1 MKALAAGWL
10 CILAMAVGC
19 SDSRQNDGEKADE
32 SAAKSAASGASEAI
46 DGRDEI
52 DTANT
57 RLAQTVALARV
68 HLKHDEHEQAEQ
80 LLLQALADPIATE
93 KHAAIA
99 LLDEVKS
106 AKQITPEESEQQ
118 PPALPKAAPAPA
130 DEDRGDPPDAAKP
143 KQPSA
148 VASEAVEA
156 PVPSQAEIDKPRQ
169 PAPKPPSMDQL
180 VSELERKARRADSAK
195 ESLAL
200 YDEFIGRA
208 ELTEKQA
215 DRVDSRRKI
224 WKERADEG
232 LVRLGPKWVTEKDA
246 EAAAKEADIL
256 ISRAWELIRV
266 RNYREAGKL
275 FQQASAI
282 DQNGIRAD
290 FVLGLLNSLP
300 YTSFNSP
307 KLAEKH
313 FRAVLARAPDHIAA
327 LNNLALA
334 EVKLRKFPSALN
346 HWRKTVE
353 LSPKTPEITQN
364 IGRVISEASIGKLPT
379 SRTELTRFSG
389 LYSETIVSGKGHPS
403 DPKTGWLYMPL
414 ILPKKE
420 KKREV
425 VKRNNTSGHLQVYGS
440 GTGFVIH
447 KNYVITNRHVVDD
460 KIMGV
465 ADAIK
470 IVDPTDPEHK
480 RELTAKV
487 VALSDRKLD
496 LAILECELKASAIS
510 FATEDTRRATD
521 VLVVGFPKGSA
532 FGRNVKSTKGVVT
545 ALPDPAHGNLLL
557 YDATTNGG
565 NSGGP
570 VSNNRGNIV
579 AVHSTGF
586 LFSGK
591 LAGGIPTTR
600 VVPWVKQKLPNVTLR
615 KPDGVKLEWPDVD
628 DKVSKS
634 TVMLITYY
642 KAIDGGLAAAANR
655 TKEQGHYLEDR
666 SCTACNGSGHLPCPG
681 KKCVKGHVSVKVF
694 YRVVEGVGAGR
705 IVLTKFRFVKQRC
718 SVCNGNGRVRC
729 RFGR

>member
-246 EAAAKEADIL
+246 EAAAKEADML

-266 RNYREAGKL
+266 SNYREAGKL

-300 YTSFNSP
+300 RTSFNSP

-379 SRTELTRFSG
+379 SRTELKKFSG

-420 KKREV
+420 RKKE
-425 VKRNNTSGHLQVYGS
+425 GAGWQ
-440 GTGFVIH
+440 
-447 KNYVITNRHVVDD
+447 
-460 KIMGV
+460 
-465 ADAIK
+465 
-470 IVDPTDPEHK
+470 
-480 RELTAKV
+480 
-487 VALSDRKLD
+487 
-496 LAILECELKASAIS
+496 
-510 FATEDTRRATD
+510 
-521 VLVVGFPKGSA
+521 PKG
-532 FGRNVKSTKGVVT
+532 
-545 ALPDPAHGNLLL
+545 
-557 YDATTNGG
+557 
-565 NSGGP
+565 
-570 VSNNRGNIV
+570 
-579 AVHSTGF
+579 
-586 LFSGK
+586 
-591 LAGGIPTTR
+591 
-600 VVPWVKQKLPNVTLR
+600 
-615 KPDGVKLEWPDVD
+615 
-628 DKVSKS
+628 
-634 TVMLITYY
+634 
-642 KAIDGGLAAAANR
+642 
-655 TKEQGHYLEDR
+655 
-666 SCTACNGSGHLPCPG
+666 
-681 KKCVKGHVSVKVF
+681 
-694 YRVVEGVGAGR
+694 
-705 IVLTKFRFVKQRC
+705 
-718 SVCNGNGRVRC
+718 
-729 RFGR
+729 

>member
-1 MKALAAGWL
+1 
-10 CILAMAVGC
+10 V
-19 SDSRQNDGEKADE
+19 SE
-32 SAAKSAASGASEAI
+32 SVESHN
-46 DGRDEI
+46 EI
-52 DTANT
+52 DTANV
-57 RLAQTVALARV
+57 RLAQTVALAKV
-68 HLKHDEHEQAEQ
+68 HLEHDEYEQAEK
-80 LLLQALADPIATE
+80 LLQQALVDPVATD

-106 AKQITPEESEQQ
+106 AKRITPKENEQQ

-130 DEDRGDPPDAAKP
+130 NEERADPPDAAKP

-156 PVPSQAEIDKPRQ
+156 PVPSQAEIDKPRK
-169 PAPKPPSMDQL
+169 PAAKPPSMDQL

-195 ESLAL
+195 EALAL

-208 ELTEKQA
+208 ELTEKQS

-246 EAAAKEADIL
+246 EAAAKEADML

-275 FQQASAI
+275 FRQASAI

-300 YTSFNSP
+300 YTSYNSP

-313 FRAVLARAPDHIAA
+313 FRAVLARVPDHIAA

-334 EVKLRKFPSALN
+334 EVKLRKIPSALN

-379 SRTELTRFSG
+379 SRTELTKFSR

-420 KKREV
+420 RKREQAV
-425 VKRNNTSGHLQVYGS
+425 GRKNGAGQLIALSS
-440 GTGFVIH
+440 GTGFVFH
-447 KNYVITNRHVVDD
+447 KNYLLTNRHVVED
-460 KIMGV
+460 KTYGLPDEIRV
-465 ADAIK
+465 
-470 IVDPTDPEHK
+470 VDPADPMHE
-480 RELTAKV
+480 RELKAKV
-487 VALSDRKLD
+487 VALSDELD
-496 LAILECELKASAIS
+496 LAILQCEQLEAPSLQL
-510 FATEDTRRATD
+510 ATEPPRRATD
-521 VLVVGFPKGSA
+521 VLVVGFPMGDR
-532 FGRNVKSTKGVVT
+532 FGRNVKSTRGIIS
-545 ALPDPAHGNLLL
+545 ALPDPSNGNFLI
-557 YDATTNGG
+557 YDATTNPG

-570 VSNNRGNIV
+570 VCDSRGSVV
-579 AVHSTGF
+579 AVHSIGINF
-586 LFSGK
+586 AGK
-591 LAGGIPTTR
+591 LAGGISTMHVLPFI
-600 VVPWVKQKLPNVTLR
+600 KQNLPNLEVGNA
-615 KPDGVKLEWPDVD
+615 PGPKLEWPQVD
-628 DKVSKS
+628 EKVSKS

-642 KAIDGGLAAAANR
+642 KAIDDGLATAANR

-681 KKCVKGHVSVKVF
+681 KKCVKGLVGVKVP
-694 YRVVEGVGAGR
+694 YRVVEGVGVGR
-705 IVLTKFRFVKQRC
+705 IVLTKYRIVKQRC
-718 SVCNGNGRVRC
+718 SVCNGNGRIRC